1 MINMKKTNLYA
12 LKSTPGKQTG
22 LSLIELMIASVIGLV
37 ILGGAVTIF
46 SSNSASS
53 KLSTGMARVQD
64 NGRVAL
70 DIISYSTRMTGYE
83 GCRDEVKDP
92 AIVLATVRPST
103 LAANM
108 TSASAGIVLPNNP
121 DQLAA
126 DDMVMIADCETTEIF
141 RAER

>member
-1 MINMKKTNLYA
+1 MR
-12 LKSTPGKQTG
+12 STPGNQTG

-70 DIISYSTRMTGYE
+70 DICLLYTSPSPRDATLSRM
-83 GCRDEVKDP
+83 
-92 AIVLATVRPST
+92 PS
-103 LAANM
+103 
-108 TSASAGIVLPNNP
+108 SA
-121 DQLAA
+121 
-126 DDMVMIADCETTEIF
+126 
-141 RAER
+141 

>member
-1 MINMKKTNLYA
+1 MNNMKQTNMRTMHN
-12 LKSTPGKQTG
+12 TPGNQTG

-37 ILGGAVTIF
+37 LLGGAVTIF

-53 KLSTGMARVQD
+53 KLSTGMARIQD

-92 AIVLATVRPST
+92 AIVLATPAPAKTIPMFSIFSTAAAELRPW
-103 LAANM
+103 
-108 TSASAGIVLPNNP
+108 
-121 DQLAA
+121 
-126 DDMVMIADCETTEIF
+126 
-141 RAER
+141 R